1 MGRAGGAGAGTS
13 TAERSRHRTAR
24 IAMAA
29 ERKVWLPIRYHMWWV
44 RRLLRGARGPER
56 RLTGG
61 RARRRGYRVAA
72 RARCCLSPASRFRPD
87 SRDRVPFVYLLYRP
101 SPCWL
106 LVLPRS
112 SRGARRGAR
121 GPGRPALSP
130 SRRLACPKDVKKR
143 NTYFNDSVETR
154 HSPERSVAHRTHI
167 RCGCVRVCRGC

>member
-13 TAERSRHRTAR
+13 TAVRSRHRTAR

-87 SRDRVPFVYLLYRP
+87 SRDRVPFVYLYRP

-106 LVLPRS
+106 LLLPLV
-112 SRGARRGAR
+112 A
-121 GPGRPALSP
+121 GRPARSGRSPPGSGPRTAGGPRLGPRFVGWRRGRGLVGRGSRGGRLSVSP
-130 SRRLACPKDVKKR
+130 RLGVSRVR
-143 NTYFNDSVETR
+143 
-154 HSPERSVAHRTHI
+154 RT
-167 RCGCVRVCRGC
+167 